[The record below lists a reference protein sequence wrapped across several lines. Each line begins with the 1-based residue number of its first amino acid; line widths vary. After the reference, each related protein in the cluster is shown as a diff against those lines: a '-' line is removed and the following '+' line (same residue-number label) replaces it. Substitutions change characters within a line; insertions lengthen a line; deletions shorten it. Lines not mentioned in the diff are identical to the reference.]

1 MPKSPFQSVSY
12 MNKPVKMD
20 QTDRKILSYLIHDAR
35 KPYLEIARECG
46 ISGAAIHQ
54 RIRKLENNGVIEGS
68 KFKVQPKRV
77 GYEICAF
84 VGIYLDQAH
93 MYKQAVQEF
102 QKITEIVECHYTTG
116 EYAILLKI
124 YCKSNEHLMD
134 ILVNTIQNIRGVART
149 ETFISLEQTIN
160 RDIDIG

>member
-1 MPKSPFQSVSY
+1 MAKTPKI
-12 MNKPVKMD
+12 D
-20 QTDRKILSYLIHDAR
+20 ETDRRILTYLIHDAR

-68 KFKVQPKRV
+68 KFKVKPKRV
-77 GYEICAF
+77 GFDICAF

-93 MYKQAVQEF
+93 MYKQAVKEF
-102 QKITEIVECHYTTG
+102 EQIPEIVECHYTTG

-160 RDIDIG
+160 RDIEVG

>member
-1 MPKSPFQSVSY
+1 MAKTL
-12 MNKPVKMD
+12 KID
-20 QTDRKILSYLIHDAR
+20 ETDRRILTYLIHDAR

-54 RIRKLENNGVIEGS
+54 RIRKLESNGVIEGS
-68 KFKVQPKRV
+68 KFKVKPKRV
-77 GYEICAF
+77 GFDICAF

-93 MYKQAVQEF
+93 MYKQAVKEF
-102 QKITEIVECHYTTG
+102 EQIPEIVECHYTTG

-160 RDIDIG
+160 RDIEVG

>member
-1 MPKSPFQSVSY
+1 MD
-12 MNKPVKMD
+12 KPVKMD
-20 QTDRKILSYLIHDAR
+20 HTDRKILSYLIQDAR

-68 KFKVQPKRV
+68 KFKVKPKRV

-93 MYKQAVQEF
+93 MYKQAVEDFQE
-102 QKITEIVECHYTTG
+102 IPEIVECHYTTG
-116 EYAILLKI
+116 EYAILLKL

-160 RDIDIG
+160 RDIEMV

>member
-1 MPKSPFQSVSY
+1 MAKTPKI
-12 MNKPVKMD
+12 D
-20 QTDRKILSYLIHDAR
+20 ETDRRILTYLIHDAR

-54 RIRKLENNGVIEGS
+54 RIRKLESNGVIEGS
-68 KFKVQPKRV
+68 KFKVKPKRV
-77 GYEICAF
+77 GFDICAF

-93 MYKQAVQEF
+93 MYKQAVKEF
-102 QKITEIVECHYTTG
+102 EQIPEIVECHYTTG

-160 RDIDIG
+160 RDIEVG

>member
-1 MPKSPFQSVSY
+1 MA
-12 MNKPVKMD
+12 KPIKLD
-20 QTDRKILSYLIHDAR
+20 DTDRKILSYLIHDAR

-54 RIRKLENNGVIEGS
+54 RIRKLENSGVIEGS
-68 KFKVQPKRV
+68 KFKVKPKKV
-77 GYEICAF
+77 GFDICAF

-93 MYKQAVQEF
+93 MYKQAVKEF
-102 QKITEIVECHYTTG
+102 QDIPEIVECHYTTG

-134 ILVNTIQNIRGVART
+134 ILVNTIQNIQGVART
-149 ETFISLEQTIN
+149 DTFISLEQTIN
-160 RDIDIG
+160 RDIEVS